1 MATLET
7 DINTSHA
14 LISFRSIVAGL
25 LIAFFTLTGLV
36 GLGLAFGGMGLEDGS
51 SFRAAG
57 IFTGVWF
64 IASSLISI
72 FVGSYFAARISKYR
86 TARIGSAQGLV
97 IAALFLGFFLYQ
109 VLMAIGSAGSFAG
122 AVVGKAA
129 NAVGTSV
136 STVTQNPALA
146 GGISNMTE
154 DALGDLNLRSRP
166 QVVASGLMNRLVRG
180 DMVGAKNYLAREANI
195 TPADADARIS
205 AIETKVNKA
214 LTDTREGAAV
224 ALRSTGISLFVMVLL
239 GAFAAIGGGAWGCSA
254 NFRKPFLREEYMAGH
269 SVHA

>member
-25 LIAFFTLTGLV
+25 LIAFFTLAGFV

-51 SFRAAG
+51 SAKAAG

-64 IASSLISI
+64 IASALISI

-109 VLMAIGSAGSFAG
+109 ILGAIGSAGSFAG
-122 AVVGKAA
+122 AMVGKAA
-129 NAVGTSV
+129 NMVGSGVT
-136 STVTQNPALA
+136 TITQNPTIA
-146 GGISNMTE
+146 GGLSNMTE
-154 DALGDLNLRSRP
+154 DALGDLKLRSRP
-166 QVVASGLMNRLVRG
+166 QVVASGLINRLVRG
-180 DMVGAKNYLAREANI
+180 DMTGAKNYLAREANI

-205 AIETKVNKA
+205 GIETKVNQA
-214 LTDTREGAAV
+214 LTDAREGAGV
-224 ALRSTGISLFVMVLL
+224 ALRSTGISLFLLVLF
-239 GAFAAIGGGAWGCSA
+239 GALAAIGGGAWGCSA
-254 NFRKPFLREEYMAGH
+254 NFRKPFLREEYVGGH
-269 SVHA
+269 TVHA